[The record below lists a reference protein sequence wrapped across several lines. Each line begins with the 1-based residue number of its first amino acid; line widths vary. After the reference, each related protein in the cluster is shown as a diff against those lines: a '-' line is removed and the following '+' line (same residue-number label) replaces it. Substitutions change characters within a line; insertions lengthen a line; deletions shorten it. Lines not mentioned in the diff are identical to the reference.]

1 MYATSENITSEEEYL
16 TWDILC
22 AKCRTK
28 AVKLLRKRRAIRFF
42 DIHLEE
48 YELCPKCTAKID
60 DALRE
65 FYGALS

>member
-1 MYATSENITSEEEYL
+1 MCTRSENITSEEEHL

-22 AKCRTK
+22 AECHTK
-28 AVKLLRKRRAIRFF
+28 ALKLLKKRRAIRFF

-65 FYGALS
+65 FYEALS